1 MKIYAP
7 MKTANGVYASV
18 RFVDG
23 VGETD
28 NPNLIRWFKEH
39 GYRVEGTIQ
48 PKVEIVE
55 TVEVEE
61 DPEDEIMGYADPKIP
76 DLENMNPNEIRDW
89 AKSNGYGSII
99 RNTRSKEKLIELI
112 RG

>member
-7 MKTANGVYASV
+7 VKDANGVYASV

-28 NPNLIRWFKEH
+28 KPNLIRWFKEH
-39 GYRVEGTIQ
+39 GYRVEGAIQ
-48 PKVEIVE
+48 PNTEVVE
-55 TVEVEE
+55 TVEVVEE
-61 DPEDEIMGYADPKIP
+61 PEDEFMGYADPKIP
-76 DLENMNPNEIRDW
+76 DLEDMSPNEIRDW

-99 RNTRSKEKLIELI
+99 RNTRSKDKLIELI

>member
-1 MKIYAP
+1 MEEVIKEEVI
-7 MKTANGVYASV
+7 VE
-18 RFVDG
+18 
-23 VGETD
+23 ET
-28 NPNLIRWFKEH
+28 
-39 GYRVEGTIQ
+39 
-48 PKVEIVE
+48 EIVEEIIEEVVAEEVITDEIIEE

-61 DPEDEIMGYADPKIP
+61 PEDEIMGYADPKIP

-99 RNTRSKEKLIELI
+99 RNTRSKDKLIELI

>member
-7 MKTANGVYASV
+7 MKNANGVYASV

-39 GYRVEGTIQ
+39 GYRVEGNQ
-48 PKVEIVE
+48 VR
-55 TVEVEE
+55 EVTKMIDEPVIEE
-61 DPEDEIMGYADPKIP
+61 PEDEIMGYGNPKIP